1 MKGVEKMKTTNN
13 RVYRVYLEK
22 PSEIVGGESQCYIC
36 RVVAKSVVDLKKQCS
51 ELDADVVKYQDIT
64 HEYRKLTD
72 DEIRTACI
80 EYFNLDE
87 IETDLNFE
95 K

>member
-1 MKGVEKMKTTNN
+1 MKNKTK

-22 PSEIVGGESQCYIC
+22 PSEIEGGESSCYIC
-36 RVVAKSVVDLKKQCS
+36 RIVAKSVVDLKKQCS

-64 HEYRKLTD
+64 KDYRILTD
-72 DEIRTACI
+72 EEIKKAC
-80 EYFNLDE
+80 ETFYQLDE
-87 IETDLNFE
+87 IETEINFE

>member
-1 MKGVEKMKTTNN
+1 MKKNFSTKTNH
-13 RVYRVYLEK
+13 VYRVYLEK
-22 PSEIVGGESQCYIC
+22 PSDIVGGEGQCYIC
-36 RVVAKSVVDLKKQCS
+36 RIVAKSVVDLKKQCS

-64 HEYRKLTD
+64 QDYRMLTKE
-72 DEIRTACI
+72 EIKTACK

-87 IETDLNFE
+87 IETELNFE

>member
-1 MKGVEKMKTTNN
+1 MKNKTN

-22 PSEIVGGESQCYIC
+22 PSVIEGGESQCYIC

-64 HEYRKLTD
+64 HEYRILTD
-72 DEIRTACI
+72 EEIKTACK

-87 IETDLNFE
+87 IETNLNFE

>member
-1 MKGVEKMKTTNN
+1 MKKNFSTKTN

-22 PSEIVGGESQCYIC
+22 PSEIAGGESQCYIC
-36 RVVAKSVVDLKKQCS
+36 RIVAKSVVDLKKQCS
-51 ELDADVVKYQDIT
+51 ELAADVVKYQDIT
-64 HEYRKLTD
+64 KEYRILTKE
-72 DEIRTACI
+72 EIKTACK

>member
-1 MKGVEKMKTTNN
+1 MKNKTN

-22 PSEIVGGESQCYIC
+22 PSEIVGSESRCYIY
-36 RVVAKSVVDLKKQCS
+36 RIVAKSVIDLKKQCS

-64 HEYRKLTD
+64 KDYRMLTKE
-72 DEIRTACI
+72 EIKTACK

-87 IETDLNFE
+87 IETSLNFE
-95 K
+95 N